1 MGGQR
6 KLVRDYD
13 ADMKFP
19 LSAARLWALRLAL
32 ITAASC
38 ALPPSAN
45 AQASDT
51 EKVENSAMTGEL
63 LYEILLGEMNLRQ
76 GEPAAGFA
84 LLLDAA
90 RKSNDVVLYDRA
102 VEIALQA
109 RSGDGALMA
118 ARSWAQAWP
127 QDRKAN
133 SQVLQILLALN
144 QVADSLEP
152 LKKEIA
158 IAPEAERDTVINLI
172 PRHYARVTDKKRA
185 TAVVQQALEPYLAK
199 NNTTSAIAWTSLG
212 RMRLA
217 SDDIVGALEAV
228 KKGQTADSKA
238 QGPVLLAMELMSKR
252 VVAAEPLVQQGLRKQ
267 DGNEMAMSYVR
278 VLIELER
285 YKEAT
290 EQLQAITRKDA
301 KLADAWLVLGSLQF
315 EQGQDIEAEASLA
328 RYVSLASKAPTDTST
343 RGLNQAQTRRAALL
357 ARQGKMSEARELI
370 HQIPASNADEQR
382 SRLLAEVQ
390 LLREHRQWQ
399 AAFDLLAG
407 NSADSADLV
416 YEQAMLAEKLNKLD
430 DMEKLLRKVIAQN
443 PSYYNAYNA
452 LGFSLADRNIR
463 LPEAKQL
470 IVKALTFAPDD
481 PFITDSLGWVEFRM
495 GNLGAALSY
504 LQKAYKDRA
513 DAEIAAHLG
522 EVLWKMNRQD
532 EAIKVWREG
541 LNTAPTNET
550 LQETLQRLKPAL

>member
-1 MGGQR
+1 
-6 KLVRDYD
+6 
-13 ADMKFP
+13 MKFP

-38 ALPPSAN
+38 ALPASAS
-45 AQASDT
+45 AQTSETD
-51 EKVENSAMTGEL
+51 KVENSAMTGEL

-118 ARSWAQAWP
+118 ARAWSQAWP

-133 SQVLQILLALN
+133 NQLLQILLAVN

-152 LKKEIA
+152 LKKEISL
-158 IAPEAERDTVINLI
+158 APEAERDATINLI
-172 PRHYARVTDKKRA
+172 PRHYARVSDKKRA
-185 TAVVQQALEPYLAK
+185 ATVAQQALEPYLNK
-199 NNTTSAIAWTSLG
+199 NTTTGAVAWTSLG
-212 RMRLA
+212 RLRLA
-217 SDDIVGALEAV
+217 SDDIKGALEAV
-228 KKGQTADSKA
+228 KKGQAADGKA
-238 QGPVLLAMELMSKR
+238 QGPTLLAMELMGKKI
-252 VVAAEPLVQQGLRKQ
+252 AEAEPLVQQGLRKQ
-267 DGNEMAMSYVR
+267 DGTEMAMSYAR

-290 EQLQAITRKDA
+290 EQLQAITRKDP

-315 EQGQDIEAEASLA
+315 EQGQDKEAEASLA
-328 RYVSLASKAPTDTST
+328 RYVSLASQAPTDTST
-343 RGLNQAQTRRAALL
+343 RGLSQAQTRRAALL
-357 ARQGKMSEARELI
+357 ARQGKMSQARELI
-370 HQIPASNADEQR
+370 QKIPANNADEQR
-382 SRLLAEVQ
+382 TRVLAEVQ

-399 AAFDLLAG
+399 VAFDLLAANSG
-407 NSADSADLV
+407 NDTDLV
-416 YEQAMLAEKLNKLD
+416 YEQAMLAEKLNQLD
-430 DMEKLLRKVIAQN
+430 EMETLLRKVIAQN

-470 IVKALTFAPDD
+470 IVKALTFAPND
-481 PFITDSLGWVEFRM
+481 PFITDSLGWVEFRL
-495 GNLGAALSY
+495 GNLDSALSY

-522 EVLWKMNRQD
+522 EVLWKLKRQD
-532 EAIKVWREG
+532 EAVKVWREG
-541 LNTAPTNET
+541 LNTAPNNET
-550 LQETLQRLKPAL
+550 LQETLQRLKPTL

>member
-1 MGGQR
+1 
-6 KLVRDYD
+6 
-13 ADMKFP
+13 MKFP

-32 ITAASC
+32 ITVASC
-38 ALPPSAN
+38 GLPPSAS

-51 EKVENSAMTGEL
+51 DKVDNSAMTGEL

-76 GEPAAGFA
+76 GEPAAGFS

-90 RKSNDVVLYDRA
+90 RKSNDVALYDRA

-118 ARSWAQAWP
+118 ARAWSQAWP

-133 SQVLQILLALN
+133 NQVLQILLAVN
-144 QVADSLEP
+144 QVAESLEP

-158 IAPEAERDTVINLI
+158 LAPNHERDTVINLI

-185 TAVVQQALEPYLAK
+185 TAVAQQALEPYLK
-199 NNTTSAIAWTSLG
+199 HNNTTGAIAWTSLG
-212 RMRLA
+212 RMRLG
-217 SDDIVGALEAV
+217 SDDIAGALEAV
-228 KKGQTADSKA
+228 KQGQVADSSA
-238 QGPVLLAMELMSKR
+238 QGPVLLALELMSKK
-252 VVAAEPLVQQGLRKQ
+252 VTAAETLVQQGLRKQ
-267 DGNEMAMSYVR
+267 DGTEMAMSHVR

-290 EQLQAITRKDA
+290 EQLQAITRKDS

-315 EQGQDIEAEASLA
+315 EQGLDQEAESSLA
-328 RYVSLASKAPTDTST
+328 RYVSLAMQTPTDTST

-357 ARQGKMSEARELI
+357 ARQGKMGQARELI
-370 HQIPASNADEQR
+370 QQIPANNADEQR
-382 SRLLAEVQ
+382 SRVLAEVQ

-399 AAFDLLAG
+399 AAFDLLGANSGG
-407 NSADSADLV
+407 NIDLI
-416 YEQAMLAEKLNKLD
+416 YEQAMLAEKLNRLD
-430 DMEKLLRKVIAQN
+430 EMEKLLRQVIAQN

-452 LGFSLADRNIR
+452 LGFSLADRSIR

-470 IVKALTFAPDD
+470 IVKALSFAPDD

-495 GNLGAALSY
+495 GNLGAALTY

-522 EVLWKMNRQD
+522 EVLWKMKRQD

-541 LNTAPTNET
+541 LNTAPNNET

>member
-1 MGGQR
+1 
-6 KLVRDYD
+6 
-13 ADMKFP
+13 MKFP

-32 ITAASC
+32 ITVASC
-38 ALPPSAN
+38 GLPLSAS
-45 AQASDT
+45 AQAGTID
-51 EKVENSAMTGEL
+51 KVDNSAMSGEL

-76 GEPAAGFA
+76 GEPAAGFS

-90 RKSNDVVLYDRA
+90 RKSNDVALFDRA

-118 ARSWAQAWP
+118 ARAWSQAWP

-133 SQVLQILLALN
+133 NQVLQILLAVN
-144 QVADSLEP
+144 QVAESLEP
-152 LKKEIA
+152 LKKA
-158 IAPEAERDTVINLI
+158 ITLAPDHERDTVLNLI

-185 TAVVQQALEPYLAK
+185 AAVVQQALEPDLTK
-199 NNTTSAIAWTSLG
+199 NNTTGAIAWTSLG
-212 RMRLA
+212 RMRLG
-217 SDDIVGALEAV
+217 SDDMAGALEAV
-228 KKGQTADSKA
+228 KKGQAADSNS
-238 QGPVLLAMELMSKR
+238 QGPVLLALELMSKK
-252 VVAAEPLVQQGLRKQ
+252 VSAAEPLVQQGLRKQ
-267 DGNEMAMSYVR
+267 DGTEMAMSYVR

-290 EQLQAITRKDA
+290 EQLKAITRKDN

-315 EQGQDIEAEASLA
+315 EQGLDQEAESSLA
-328 RYVSLASKAPTDTST
+328 RYVSLAIQTPTDTST

-357 ARQGKMSEARELI
+357 ARQGKMGQARELI
-370 HQIPASNADEQR
+370 HQIPANNAEEQR
-382 SRLLAEVQ
+382 SRVLAEVQ

-399 AAFDLLAG
+399 TAFDLLATQSGG
-407 NSADSADLV
+407 NVDLI
-416 YEQAMLAEKLNKLD
+416 YEQAMLAEKLNQLD
-430 DMEKLLRKVIAQN
+430 EMEKLLRQVIALN

-452 LGFSLADRNIR
+452 LGFSLADRSIR

-522 EVLWKMNRQD
+522 EVLWKMKRQD

-541 LNTAPTNET
+541 LSTSPNNEI
-550 LQETLQRLKPAL
+550 LQETLQRLKPVL

>member
-1 MGGQR
+1 
-6 KLVRDYD
+6 
-13 ADMKFP
+13 MKFP
-19 LSAARLWALRLAL
+19 LSAARSWALRLAL

-38 ALPPSAN
+38 AMQMSAN
-45 AQASDT
+45 AQVRETD
-51 EKVENSAMTGEL
+51 KVENSAMTGEL

-76 GEPAAGFA
+76 GEAAAGFA

-90 RKSNDVVLYDRA
+90 RKSNDVALFDRA

-118 ARSWAQAWP
+118 ARAWSQAWP
-127 QDRKAN
+127 NDRKAN
-133 SQVLQILLALN
+133 NQVLQILLAVN
-144 QVADSLEP
+144 QVAESLEP
-152 LKKEIA
+152 LKKDIA
-158 IAPEAERDTVINLI
+158 LAPEAQRDNAINLI

-199 NNTTSAIAWTSLG
+199 NNSTSAMAWTSLG

-217 SDDIVGALEAV
+217 SADLAGAIDAV
-228 KKGQTADSKA
+228 KKGQAADGKA
-238 QGPVLLAMELMSKR
+238 QGPLLLAMELMGKKLPE
-252 VVAAEPLVQQGLRKQ
+252 AEPLVQLGLGKQ
-267 DGNEMAMSYVR
+267 NGTEMAMSYVR

-315 EQGQDIEAEASLA
+315 EQGQDQEAEASLA
-328 RYVSLASKAPTDTST
+328 RYVSLATQTPTNTST

-357 ARQGKMSEARELI
+357 ARQGKISQARELI
-370 HQIPASNADEQR
+370 QQIPATTADEQR
-382 SRLLAEVQ
+382 SRVLAEVQ

-399 AAFDLLAG
+399 AAFEFLAA
-407 NSADSADLV
+407 NSGGDIDLV
-416 YEQAMLAEKLNKLD
+416 YEQAMLAEKLNQLEV
-430 DMEKLLRKVIAQN
+430 MEKILRQVIAQN

-452 LGFSLADRNIR
+452 LGFSLADRNMR

-470 IVKALTFAPDD
+470 IIKALTFAPND
-481 PFITDSLGWVEFRM
+481 PFITDSLGWVEFRL
-495 GNLGAALSY
+495 GNLDAALSH

-522 EVLWKMNRQD
+522 EVLWVMKRQD
-532 EAIKVWREG
+532 EAIQVWREG
-541 LNTAPTNET
+541 LKLAPTNET

>member
-1 MGGQR
+1 
-6 KLVRDYD
+6 
-13 ADMKFP
+13 MKFP

-38 ALPPSAN
+38 VLPASAS
-45 AQASDT
+45 AQTSETD
-51 EKVENSAMTGEL
+51 KVENSAMTGEL

-118 ARSWAQAWP
+118 ARAWSQAWP

-133 SQVLQILLALN
+133 NQVLQILLAVN
-144 QVADSLEP
+144 QVAESLEP
-152 LKKEIA
+152 LKREIA
-158 IAPEAERDTVINLI
+158 LAPEAERDATINLI
-172 PRHYARVTDKKRA
+172 PRHYARVSDKKRA
-185 TAVVQQALEPYLAK
+185 AAVAQQALEPYLNK
-199 NNTTSAIAWTSLG
+199 NTTTGAVAWTSVG

-217 SDDIVGALEAV
+217 SDDINGALEAA
-228 KKGQTADSKA
+228 KKGHNADSKA
-238 QGPVLLAMELMSKR
+238 QGPVLLAMELMSKKLTE
-252 VVAAEPLVQQGLRKQ
+252 AEPLVQQGLRKQ
-267 DGNEMAMSYVR
+267 DGTEMVMSYAR

-285 YKEAT
+285 YKEAA
-290 EQLQAITRKDA
+290 EQLQAITRKDP
-301 KLADAWLVLGSLQF
+301 KFADAWLVLGSLQF
-315 EQGQDIEAEASLA
+315 EQGQDKEAEASLA
-328 RYVSLASKAPTDTST
+328 RYVSLASQAPTST
-343 RGLNQAQTRRAALL
+343 RGLSQAQTRRAALL
-357 ARQGKMSEARELI
+357 ARQGKMSQARELI
-370 HQIPASNADEQR
+370 QQIPASNTDEQR
-382 SRLLAEVQ
+382 SRVLAEVQ

-399 AAFDLLAG
+399 TAFDLLAANSG
-407 NSADSADLV
+407 NDTDLV
-416 YEQAMLAEKLNKLD
+416 YEQAMLAEKLNQLD
-430 DMEKLLRKVIAQN
+430 EMEKLLRKVIAQN

-481 PFITDSLGWVEFRM
+481 PFITDSLGWVEFRL
-495 GNLGAALSY
+495 GNLESALSY

-522 EVLWKMNRQD
+522 EVLWKMKRQD
-532 EAIKVWREG
+532 EAVKVWREG
-541 LNTAPTNET
+541 LNTAPNNET
-550 LQETLQRLKPAL
+550 LQETLQRLKPTL

>member
-1 MGGQR
+1 
-6 KLVRDYD
+6 
-13 ADMKFP
+13 MKFP
-19 LSAARLWALRLAL
+19 LSAARPWALRLAL

-38 ALPPSAN
+38 ALHISVN
-45 AQASDT
+45 AQVRETD
-51 EKVENSAMTGEL
+51 KVENSAMTGEL

-76 GEPAAGFA
+76 GEPAAGFS

-90 RKSNDVVLYDRA
+90 RKSNDVALFDRA

-118 ARSWAQAWP
+118 ARAWSQAWP
-127 QDRKAN
+127 KDRKAN
-133 SQVLQILLALN
+133 NQVLQILLAVN
-144 QVADSLEP
+144 QVAESLEP
-152 LKKEIA
+152 LKKDIA
-158 IAPEAERDTVINLI
+158 LAPEAQRDNAINLI

-199 NNTTSAIAWTSLG
+199 NNTTSAMAWTSLG

-217 SDDIVGALEAV
+217 SADMAGAIEAV
-228 KKGQTADSKA
+228 KKGQAADGKA
-238 QGPVLLAMELMSKR
+238 QGPLLLAMELMGKKLPE
-252 VVAAEPLVQQGLRKQ
+252 AEPLVLQGLRKQ
-267 DGNEMAMSYVR
+267 DSTEMAMSYVR

-315 EQGQDIEAEASLA
+315 EQGQDQEAEASLA
-328 RYVSLASKAPTDTST
+328 RYVSLAAQAPTNTST

-357 ARQGKMSEARELI
+357 ARQGKMGQARELI
-370 HQIPASNADEQR
+370 QQIPANNADEQR
-382 SRLLAEVQ
+382 SRVLAEVQ

-399 AAFDLLAG
+399 AAFDFLAA
-407 NSADSADLV
+407 NSGADIDLV
-416 YEQAMLAEKLNKLD
+416 YEQAMLAEKLNQLEV
-430 DMEKLLRKVIAQN
+430 MEKLLRQVIAQN

-452 LGFSLADRNIR
+452 LGFSLADRNMR

-470 IVKALTFAPDD
+470 IIKALTFAPND
-481 PFITDSLGWVEFRM
+481 PFITDSLGWVEFRL
-495 GNLGAALSY
+495 GNLGAALSH

-522 EVLWKMNRQD
+522 EVLWVMKRQD
-532 EAIKVWREG
+532 EAIQVWREG
-541 LNTAPTNET
+541 LNLAPTNET

>member
-1 MGGQR
+1 
-6 KLVRDYD
+6 
-13 ADMKFP
+13 MKFP

-38 ALPPSAN
+38 ALPASAS
-45 AQASDT
+45 AQTSETD
-51 EKVENSAMTGEL
+51 KVENSAMTGEL

-90 RKSNDVVLYDRA
+90 RKSNDVILYDRA

-118 ARSWAQAWP
+118 ARAWSQAWP

-133 SQVLQILLALN
+133 NQLLQILLAVN

-152 LKKEIA
+152 LKKEISL
-158 IAPEAERDTVINLI
+158 APEAERDATINLI
-172 PRHYARVTDKKRA
+172 PRHYARVSDKKRA
-185 TAVVQQALEPYLAK
+185 ATVAQQALEPYLNK
-199 NNTTSAIAWTSLG
+199 NTTTGAVAWTSLG
-212 RMRLA
+212 RLRLA
-217 SDDIVGALEAV
+217 SDDIKGALEAV
-228 KKGQTADSKA
+228 KKGQAADGKA
-238 QGPVLLAMELMSKR
+238 QGPTLLAMELMGKKI
-252 VVAAEPLVQQGLRKQ
+252 AEAEPLVQQGLRKQ
-267 DGNEMAMSYVR
+267 DGTEMAMSYAR

-290 EQLQAITRKDA
+290 EQLQAITRKDP

-315 EQGQDIEAEASLA
+315 EQGQDKEAEASLA
-328 RYVSLASKAPTDTST
+328 RYVSLASQAPTDTST
-343 RGLNQAQTRRAALL
+343 RGLSQAQTRRAALL
-357 ARQGKMSEARELI
+357 ARQGKMSQARELI
-370 HQIPASNADEQR
+370 QKIPANNADEQR
-382 SRLLAEVQ
+382 TRVLAEVQ

-399 AAFDLLAG
+399 VAFDLLAANSG
-407 NSADSADLV
+407 NDTDLV
-416 YEQAMLAEKLNKLD
+416 YEQAMLAEKLNQLD
-430 DMEKLLRKVIAQN
+430 EMETLLRKVIAQN

-470 IVKALTFAPDD
+470 IVKALTFAPND
-481 PFITDSLGWVEFRM
+481 PFITDSLGWVEFRL
-495 GNLGAALSY
+495 GNLDSALSY

-522 EVLWKMNRQD
+522 EVLWKLKRQD
-532 EAIKVWREG
+532 EAVKVWREG
-541 LNTAPTNET
+541 LNTAPNNET
-550 LQETLQRLKPAL
+550 LQETLQRLKPTL

>member
-1 MGGQR
+1 
-6 KLVRDYD
+6 
-13 ADMKFP
+13 MKFP

-32 ITAASC
+32 LTAASC
-38 ALPPSAN
+38 AVPVTGH
-45 AQASDT
+45 AQASDADKT
-51 EKVENSAMTGEL
+51 ENSAMSGEL

-76 GEPAAGFA
+76 GEPAAGFS

-90 RKSNDVVLYDRA
+90 RKSNDVQLYDRA

-118 ARSWAQAWP
+118 ARSWSQAWP

-133 SQVLQILLALN
+133 NQVLQILLALN
-144 QVADSLEP
+144 QVAESLEP

-158 IAPEAERDTVINLI
+158 LAPDAERDAIINLI
-172 PRHYARVTDKKRA
+172 PRHYARVTNKKRA
-185 TAVVQQALEPYLAK
+185 ATVVQQALEPYLNK
-199 NNTTSAIAWTSLG
+199 NNTTGAVAWTSLG
-212 RMRLA
+212 RLRLA
-217 SDDIVGALEAV
+217 SDDAAGALEAV
-228 KKGQTADSKA
+228 RKGQTADIKA
-238 QGPVLLAMELMSKR
+238 QGPTLLAMELMGKK
-252 VVAAEPLVQQGLRKQ
+252 VAEAEPLVQQGLRKQ
-267 DGNEMAMSYVR
+267 DGTEMAMSHVR

-285 YKEAT
+285 YTEAT
-290 EQLQAITRKDA
+290 EQLQAITRKDS

-315 EQGQDIEAEASLA
+315 EQGQDKEAEASLA
-328 RYVSLASKAPTDTST
+328 RYVSLATQAPTDTST

-357 ARQGKMSEARELI
+357 ARQGKLGEARELI
-370 HQIPASNADEQR
+370 HQIPANNVDEQR
-382 SRLLAEVQ
+382 SRVLAEVQ

-399 AAFDLLAG
+399 AAFDLLAAHSG
-407 NSADSADLV
+407 DNTDLI

-430 DMEKLLRKVIAQN
+430 EMEKLLHQVIAKN

-452 LGFSLADRNIR
+452 LGFSLADRHIR

-481 PFITDSLGWVEFRM
+481 PFITDSLGWVEFRL
-495 GNLGAALSY
+495 GNLASALSY
-504 LQKAYKDRA
+504 LRKAYKDRA

-522 EVLWKMNRQD
+522 EVLWQMKRQD
-532 EAIKVWREG
+532 EAIQIWREG
-541 LNTAPTNET
+541 LNTAPNNET

>member
-1 MGGQR
+1 MGEK
-6 KLVRDYD
+6 KLVSDYD

-32 ITAASC
+32 LTAASC
-38 ALPPSAN
+38 ATPVIGH
-45 AQASDT
+45 AQASEID
-51 EKVENSAMTGEL
+51 KPSNSAMTGEL
-63 LYEILLGEMNLRQ
+63 LYEILLGELNLRQ
-76 GEPAAGFA
+76 GESAAGFS

-90 RKSNDVVLYDRA
+90 KKSNDVQLYDRA

-109 RSGDGALMA
+109 RSGDGALLA
-118 ARSWAQAWP
+118 ARAWTQAWP

-133 SQVLQILLALN
+133 NQLLQILLAVN
-144 QVADSLEP
+144 QLSESLEP

-158 IAPEAERDTVINLI
+158 LAPDAERDATINLI

-185 TAVVQQALEPYLAK
+185 ANIAQQALEPYLAK
-199 NNTTSAIAWTSLG
+199 HNTTAAVAWTSVG

-217 SDDIVGALEAV
+217 GDEITAAVEAA
-228 KKGQTADSKA
+228 KKGQNADIKA
-238 QGPVLLAMELMSKR
+238 QGPLLLAMELMSKKIIE
-252 VVAAEPLVQQGLRKQ
+252 AEPLVQQGLRKQ
-267 DGNEMAMSYVR
+267 DSTEMAMSFVR

-285 YKEAT
+285 YKEAS
-290 EQLQAITRKDA
+290 EQLQAITRKDP

-315 EQGQDIEAEASLA
+315 EQGQDKEAEASLA
-328 RYVSLASKAPTDTST
+328 RYVNLATQAPTDTST
-343 RGLNQAQTRRAALL
+343 RGLNQAQSRRAALL
-357 ARQGKMSEARELI
+357 ARQGKLGEARELI
-370 HQIPASNADEQR
+370 HQIPANNADEQR
-382 SRLLAEVQ
+382 SRVLAEVQ

-399 AAFDLLAG
+399 AAFDLLAA
-407 NSADSADLV
+407 NSGGDIDLI

-430 DMEKLLRKVIAQN
+430 EMEKLLRQVIAQN

-463 LPEAKQL
+463 LQEAKQL

-481 PFITDSLGWVEFRM
+481 PFITDSLGWVEFRL
-495 GNLGAALSY
+495 GNLNSALSY

-522 EVLWKMNRQD
+522 EVLWKLKRQD
-532 EAIKVWREG
+532 EALQVWREG
-541 LNTAPTNET
+541 LNTAPNNET

>member
-1 MGGQR
+1 
-6 KLVRDYD
+6 
-13 ADMKFP
+13 MKFP

-32 ITAASC
+32 LTAASC
-38 ALPPSAN
+38 AVPVTGH
-45 AQASDT
+45 AQASETDKT
-51 EKVENSAMTGEL
+51 ENSAMSGEL

-76 GEPAAGFA
+76 GEPAAGFS

-90 RKSNDVVLYDRA
+90 RKSNDVQLYDRA

-118 ARSWAQAWP
+118 ARSWSQAWP

-133 SQVLQILLALN
+133 NQVLQILLALN
-144 QVADSLEP
+144 QVTESLEP

-158 IAPEAERDTVINLI
+158 LAPDAERDAVINLI

-185 TAVVQQALEPYLAK
+185 ANVAQQALEPYLNK
-199 NNTTSAIAWTSLG
+199 NNTTSAAAWTSLG

-217 SDDIVGALEAV
+217 SNEITSALDAA
-228 KKGQTADSKA
+228 KKGQSADIKV
-238 QGPVLLAMELMSKR
+238 QGPTLLAMELMGKK
-252 VVAAEPLVQQGLRKQ
+252 VAEAEPLVQQGLRKQ
-267 DGNEMAMSYVR
+267 DGTEMAMSYVR

-290 EQLQAITRKDA
+290 EQLQAITRKDP

-315 EQGQDIEAEASLA
+315 EQGQDKEAEASLA

-357 ARQGKMSEARELI
+357 ARQGKMGEARELI
-370 HQIPASNADEQR
+370 HQIPANNADEQR
-382 SRLLAEVQ
+382 SRVLAEVQ

-399 AAFDLLAG
+399 AAFDLLAA
-407 NSADSADLV
+407 NSGEDTDLV
-416 YEQAMLAEKLNKLD
+416 YEQAMLAEKLNQLEQ
-430 DMEKLLRKVIAQN
+430 MEKLLRQVIAQN

-481 PFITDSLGWVEFRM
+481 PFITDSLGWVEFRL
-495 GNLGAALSY
+495 GNLGSALSY
-504 LQKAYKDRA
+504 LQKAYKGRA

-522 EVLWKMNRQD
+522 EVLWKMKRQD
-532 EAIKVWREG
+532 EAVQVWREG
-541 LNTAPTNET
+541 LSTAPNNET

>member
-1 MGGQR
+1 
-6 KLVRDYD
+6 
-13 ADMKFP
+13 MKFP

-32 ITAASC
+32 LTAASC
-38 ALPPSAN
+38 AVPVTGY
-45 AQASDT
+45 AQASETDKT
-51 EKVENSAMTGEL
+51 ENSAMSGEL

-76 GEPAAGFA
+76 GEPAAGFS

-90 RKSNDVVLYDRA
+90 RKSNDVQLYDRA

-118 ARSWAQAWP
+118 ARSWSQAWP

-133 SQVLQILLALN
+133 NQVLQILLALN
-144 QVADSLEP
+144 QVAESLEP

-158 IAPEAERDTVINLI
+158 LAPDAERDAIINLI
-172 PRHYARVTDKKRA
+172 PRHYARVTNKKRA
-185 TAVVQQALEPYLAK
+185 ATVVQQALEPYLNK
-199 NNTTSAIAWTSLG
+199 NNTTGAVAWTSLG
-212 RMRLA
+212 RLRLA
-217 SDDIVGALEAV
+217 SDDAAGALEAA
-228 KKGQTADSKA
+228 KKGQAADIKA
-238 QGPVLLAMELMSKR
+238 QGPTLLAMELMGKK
-252 VVAAEPLVQQGLRKQ
+252 VAEAEPLVQQGLRKQ
-267 DGNEMAMSYVR
+267 DGTEMAMSYVR

-290 EQLQAITRKDA
+290 EQLQAITRKDS

-315 EQGQDIEAEASLA
+315 EQGQDKEAEASLA
-328 RYVSLASKAPTDTST
+328 RYVSLATKAPTDTST

-357 ARQGKMSEARELI
+357 ARQGKMGEARELI
-370 HQIPASNADEQR
+370 HQIPANNADEQR
-382 SRLLAEVQ
+382 SRVLAEVQ

-399 AAFDLLAG
+399 AAFDLLAA
-407 NSADSADLV
+407 NSGEDTDLV

-430 DMEKLLRKVIAQN
+430 EMEKLLRQVIAQN

-481 PFITDSLGWVEFRM
+481 PFITDSLG
-495 GNLGAALSY
+495 
-504 LQKAYKDRA
+504 
-513 DAEIAAHLG
+513 
-522 EVLWKMNRQD
+522 
-532 EAIKVWREG
+532 
-541 LNTAPTNET
+541 
-550 LQETLQRLKPAL
+550 

>member
-1 MGGQR
+1 M
-6 KLVRDYD
+6 KL
-13 ADMKFP
+13 P
-19 LSAARLWALRLAL
+19 LSAARLWALR
-32 ITAASC
+32 ITLVSAAYC
-38 ALPPSAN
+38 AAPVIGH
-45 AQASDT
+45 AQASDADKT
-51 EKVENSAMTGEL
+51 ENSAMSGEL
-63 LYEILLGEMNLRQ
+63 LYEILLGEMNLRH
-76 GEPAAGFA
+76 GEPAAGFS

-90 RKSNDVVLYDRA
+90 RKSNDVGLYDHT

-118 ARSWAQAWP
+118 ARSWSNAWP

-133 SQVLQILLALN
+133 NQVLQILIALN
-144 QVADSLEP
+144 HVAESLEP

-158 IAPEAERDTVINLI
+158 LAPDDERDATINLI

-185 TAVVQQALEPYLAK
+185 AAVVQQALEPYLNK
-199 NNTTSAIAWTSLG
+199 GNTTSANAWTSLG

-217 SDDIVGALEAV
+217 SDDFAGTIDSI
-228 KKGQTADSKA
+228 KKGQAADSKA
-238 QGPVLLAMELMSKR
+238 QGPLLLAMELMSKN
-252 VVAAEPLVQQGLRKQ
+252 VSDAEPLVQQGLRKQ
-267 DGNEMAMSYVR
+267 DSTEMAMSYVR

-290 EQLQAITRKDA
+290 EQLQAITRKDP

-315 EQGQDIEAEASLA
+315 EQGQDKEAEAALA
-328 RYVSLASKAPTDTST
+328 KYVSLATQTPTDTST

-357 ARQGKMSEARELI
+357 ARQGKMGEARDLI
-370 HQIPASNADEQR
+370 HQIPANNVDEQR

-399 AAFDLLAG
+399 AAFDLLAA
-407 NSADSADLV
+407 NSGDDTDLI

-481 PFITDSLGWVEFRM
+481 PFITDSLGWVEFRL
-495 GNLGAALSY
+495 GNHVSALNY

-522 EVLWKMNRQD
+522 EVLWKLKRQE
-532 EAIKVWREG
+532 EAFKIWREG
-541 LNTAPTNET
+541 LNTAPNNET

>member
-1 MGGQR
+1 MN
-6 KLVRDYD
+6 
-13 ADMKFP
+13 FP
-19 LSAARLWALRLAL
+19 LSAPRPWALRLAL
-32 ITAASC
+32 ITAAFC
-38 ALPPSAN
+38 AVHMSVN
-45 AQASDT
+45 VQARETD
-51 EKVENSAMTGEL
+51 KVENSAMTGEL

-76 GEPAAGFA
+76 GQPAAGFS

-90 RKSNDVVLYDRA
+90 RKSNDVALFDRA

-118 ARSWAQAWP
+118 ARAWSQAWP
-127 QDRKAN
+127 KDRKAN
-133 SQVLQILLALN
+133 NQVLQILLAVN
-144 QVADSLEP
+144 QVAESLEP
-152 LKKEIA
+152 LKKDIA
-158 IAPEAERDTVINLI
+158 LAPEAQRDNAINLI

-199 NNTTSAIAWTSLG
+199 NDSTSAMAWTSLG

-217 SDDIVGALEAV
+217 SADMAGAIEAV
-228 KKGQTADSKA
+228 KKGQAADGKA
-238 QGPVLLAMELMSKR
+238 QGPLLLAMELMGKKLPE
-252 VVAAEPLVQQGLRKQ
+252 VEPLVQQGLRKQ
-267 DGNEMAMSYVR
+267 DSTEMAMSYVR

-315 EQGQDIEAEASLA
+315 EQGQDQEAEASLA
-328 RYVSLASKAPTDTST
+328 RYVSLAAQAPTNTST

-357 ARQGKMSEARELI
+357 ARQGKMGQARELI
-370 HQIPASNADEQR
+370 QQIPANNADEQR
-382 SRLLAEVQ
+382 SRVLAEVQ

-399 AAFDLLAG
+399 AAFDFLAA
-407 NSADSADLV
+407 NSGGDIDLV
-416 YEQAMLAEKLNKLD
+416 YEQAMLAEKLNQLEV
-430 DMEKLLRKVIAQN
+430 MEKLLRQVIAQN

-452 LGFSLADRNIR
+452 LGFSLADRNMR

-470 IVKALTFAPDD
+470 IIKALTFAPND
-481 PFITDSLGWVEFRM
+481 PFITDSLGWVEFRL
-495 GNLGAALSY
+495 GNLGAALSH

-522 EVLWKMNRQD
+522 EVLWVMKRQE
-532 EAIKVWREG
+532 EAIQVWREG
-541 LNTAPTNET
+541 LNLAPTNET
-550 LQETLQRLKPAL
+550 LQETLQRLKPEL

>member
-1 MGGQR
+1 
-6 KLVRDYD
+6 
-13 ADMKFP
+13 MKFP
-19 LSAARLWALRLAL
+19 LSAARLWALRITLV
-32 ITAASC
+32 TAASC
-38 ALPPSAN
+38 AAPIIGH
-45 AQASDT
+45 AQASDSD
-51 EKVENSAMTGEL
+51 KIENSAMSGEL
-63 LYEILLGEMNLRQ
+63 LYEILLGEMNLRH
-76 GEPAAGFA
+76 GEPAAGFS

-90 RKSNDVVLYDRA
+90 RKSNDVALYDRA

-118 ARSWAQAWP
+118 ARAWSSAWP

-133 SQVLQILLALN
+133 NQVLQILLALN
-144 QVADSLEP
+144 QVVESLEP

-158 IAPEAERDTVINLI
+158 FAPDTERDATINLI

-185 TAVVQQALEPYLAK
+185 AAVVEQALEPYLNK
-199 NNTTSAIAWTSLG
+199 SNTTGATAWTSLG

-217 SDDIVGALEAV
+217 SDDFAGAV
-228 KKGQTADSKA
+228 DSSKKGQAADSKA
-238 QGPVLLAMELMSKR
+238 QGPLLLAMELMSKN
-252 VVAAEPLVQQGLRKQ
+252 VSGAEPLVQQGLRKQ
-267 DGNEMAMSYVR
+267 DGSEMAMSYVR

-290 EQLQAITRKDA
+290 EQLQAITRRDS

-315 EQGQDIEAEASLA
+315 EQGQDKEAEASLA
-328 RYVSLASKAPTDTST
+328 RFVILASNTPSDTST

-370 HQIPASNADEQR
+370 HQIPANNADEQR
-382 SRLLAEVQ
+382 SRVLAEVQ

-399 AAFDLLAG
+399 AAFDLLAA
-407 NSADSADLV
+407 NSGGDTDLI

-495 GNLGAALSY
+495 GNLGAALTY

-522 EVLWKMNRQD
+522 EVLWKMKRQD
-532 EAIKVWREG
+532 EAFKIWREG
-541 LNTAPTNET
+541 LNNAPNNET

>member
-1 MGGQR
+1 MN
-6 KLVRDYD
+6 
-13 ADMKFP
+13 FP
-19 LSAARLWALRLAL
+19 LSAARSWALRLAL

-38 ALPPSAN
+38 AMQMSAN
-45 AQASDT
+45 AQVRETD
-51 EKVENSAMTGEL
+51 KVENSSMTGEL

-76 GEPAAGFA
+76 GEAAAGFA

-90 RKSNDVVLYDRA
+90 RKSNDVALFDRA

-118 ARSWAQAWP
+118 ARAWSQAWP
-127 QDRKAN
+127 NDRKAN
-133 SQVLQILLALN
+133 NQVLQILLAVN
-144 QVADSLEP
+144 QVAESLEP
-152 LKKEIA
+152 LKKDIA
-158 IAPEAERDTVINLI
+158 LAPESQRDNAINLI

-199 NNTTSAIAWTSLG
+199 NNSTSAMAWTSLG

-217 SDDIVGALEAV
+217 SADLAGAIDAV
-228 KKGQTADSKA
+228 KKGQAADGKA
-238 QGPVLLAMELMSKR
+238 QGPLLLAMELMGKKLPE
-252 VVAAEPLVQQGLRKQ
+252 AEPLVQLGLGKQ
-267 DGNEMAMSYVR
+267 DGTEMAMSYVR

-315 EQGQDIEAEASLA
+315 EQGQDQEAEASLA
-328 RYVSLASKAPTDTST
+328 RYVSLATQNPTNTST

-357 ARQGKMSEARELI
+357 ARQGKISQARELI
-370 HQIPASNADEQR
+370 QQIPATTADEQR
-382 SRLLAEVQ
+382 SRVLAEVQ

-399 AAFDLLAG
+399 AAFEFLAA
-407 NSADSADLV
+407 NSGGDIDLV
-416 YEQAMLAEKLNKLD
+416 YEQAMLAEKLNQLEV
-430 DMEKLLRKVIAQN
+430 MEKILRQVIAQN

-452 LGFSLADRNIR
+452 LGFSLADRNMR

-470 IVKALTFAPDD
+470 IIKALTFAPND
-481 PFITDSLGWVEFRM
+481 PFITDSLGWVEFRL
-495 GNLGAALSY
+495 GNLDAALSH

-522 EVLWKMNRQD
+522 EVLWVMKRQD
-532 EAIKVWREG
+532 EAIQVWREG
-541 LNTAPTNET
+541 LKLAPTNET

>member
-1 MGGQR
+1 MN
-6 KLVRDYD
+6 
-13 ADMKFP
+13 FP
-19 LSAARLWALRLAL
+19 LSAPRPWALRLAL
-32 ITAASC
+32 ITAAFC
-38 ALPPSAN
+38 AVHMSVN
-45 AQASDT
+45 AQARETD
-51 EKVENSAMTGEL
+51 KVENSAMTGEL

-76 GEPAAGFA
+76 GQPAAGFS

-90 RKSNDVVLYDRA
+90 RKSNDVALFDRA

-118 ARSWAQAWP
+118 ARAWSQAWP
-127 QDRKAN
+127 KDRKAN
-133 SQVLQILLALN
+133 NQVLQILLALN
-144 QVADSLEP
+144 QVAESLEP
-152 LKKEIA
+152 LKKDIA
-158 IAPEAERDTVINLI
+158 LAPEAQRDNAINLI

-199 NNTTSAIAWTSLG
+199 NDSTSAMAWTSLG

-217 SDDIVGALEAV
+217 SADMAGAIEAV
-228 KKGQTADSKA
+228 KKGQAADGKA
-238 QGPVLLAMELMSKR
+238 QGPLLLAMELMGKKLPE
-252 VVAAEPLVQQGLRKQ
+252 AEPLVHQGLRKQ
-267 DGNEMAMSYVR
+267 DGTEMAMSFVR

-315 EQGQDIEAEASLA
+315 EQGQDQEAEASLA
-328 RYVSLASKAPTDTST
+328 RYVSLAAQAPTNTST

-357 ARQGKMSEARELI
+357 ARQGKMGQARELI
-370 HQIPASNADEQR
+370 QQIPANNADEQR
-382 SRLLAEVQ
+382 SRVLAEVQ

-399 AAFDLLAG
+399 AAFDFLAA
-407 NSADSADLV
+407 NSGADIDLV
-416 YEQAMLAEKLNKLD
+416 YEQAMLAEKLNQLEV
-430 DMEKLLRKVIAQN
+430 MEKLLRQVIAQN

-452 LGFSLADRNIR
+452 LGFSLADRNMR

-470 IVKALTFAPDD
+470 IIKALTFAPND
-481 PFITDSLGWVEFRM
+481 PFITDSLGWVEFRL
-495 GNLGAALSY
+495 GNLGAALSH

-522 EVLWKMNRQD
+522 EVLWVMKRQD
-532 EAIKVWREG
+532 EAIQVWREG
-541 LNTAPTNET
+541 LNLAPTNET